1 MNLTKVFLFPL
12 PRVVYQPVLRKPL
25 NIFEPRYVDMIH
37 RAIEERI
44 PVALCY
50 GLPEEE
56 EGTIKIDHESL
67 PFVKNIAGCGIPTL
81 LQQNPNGP
89 EMLIVLE
96 PMFKVEIAH
105 LVQSEA
111 PFNVA
116 LAREIVEFET
126 VFPEN
131 FIQLKQLE
139 LEFRNWG
146 KTYFTDNRQF
156 EEVIGSLSDPVL
168 LVAAICEFII
178 ENPGLKQAILE
189 LDDINDKVKI
199 LTEWVVA

>member
-25 NIFEPRYVDMIH
+25 NVFEPRYVDMIH
-37 RAIEERI
+37 KAIEERI

-50 GLPEEE
+50 GLTDEED
-56 EGTIKIDHESL
+56 GVTRINHESL
-67 PFVKNIAGCGIPTL
+67 PYVKCIAGCGIPTL
-81 LQQNPNGP
+81 LQQNPSGP

-96 PMFKVEIAH
+96 PMFKVEIMQ
-105 LVQSEA
+105 LLETDE
-111 PFNVA
+111 PYNVA
-116 LAREIVEFET
+116 LAREIIEFET
-126 VFPEN
+126 VMPDN
-131 FIQLKQLE
+131 FISLKHLE

-146 KTYFTDNRQF
+146 RSYFADNKQF

-199 LTEWVVA
+199 LNEWVVA

>member
-50 GLPEEE
+50 GLPEDE

-67 PFVKNIAGCGIPTL
+67 PHVKKIAGCGIPTL

-105 LVQSEA
+105 LVQSDS

-116 LAREIVEFET
+116 LAREIIEFET
-126 VFPEN
+126 VFPDN

>member
-25 NIFEPRYVDMIH
+25 NVFEPRYVDMIH
-37 RAIEERI
+37 TAIEQRI
-44 PVALCY
+44 PVALCH
-50 GLPEEE
+50 GLTEEE
-56 EGTIKIDHESL
+56 EGTIHVNHESV
-67 PFVKNIAGCGIPTL
+67 PHVKAIAGCGIPTL

-96 PMFKVEIAH
+96 PMFKVEIMQ
-105 LVQSEA
+105 LLDTEA
-111 PFNVA
+111 PYNIA
-116 LAREIVEFET
+116 LAREIIEFET
-126 VFPEN
+126 VLPEN
-131 FIQLKQLE
+131 FISLRQLE

-146 KTYFTDNRQF
+146 RSYFADSAQF
-156 EEVIGSLSDPVL
+156 EDVIGSLSDPVL

-199 LTEWVVA
+199 LNEWVVA